1 MCGVA
6 PYIFFFLLE
15 ENFYDQPCIHA
26 SKVSALVIVNS
37 YNQRISFNKFSN
49 RTVHWKFTPTPYPLY
64 T

>member
-6 PYIFFFLLE
+6 PYIFFFLQE

-49 RTVHWKFTPTPYPLY
+49 RTVH
-64 T
+64 